1 MTEYPSGMGV
11 NSLLAAKNFGVHKD
25 NIIVG
30 NGAAELIKSLMESFS
45 GKTGVI
51 RPTFEE
57 YPNRYSVED
66 EVVFTPSNDNYT
78 YSVEELIEF
87 YTCNKV
93 DNIIII
99 NPDNPSG
106 NYLKKEEIIRL
117 IKWTDGQGIK
127 LVVDES
133 FADFSDEPDNSL
145 IEQKFIETY
154 RRLYVMKSIS
164 KSYGVPGLRL
174 GILVSS
180 DTEAIAAMKKDVAI
194 WNINSFGE
202 YYLQVAEK
210 YKKDYAAAMDKF
222 RVERKR
228 FYNELEQISGIRVI
242 PSQANYF
249 MIEITNGM
257 TAKELMIKLFKNHYL
272 LIKDLTSKL
281 HDGKQYIRIAIR
293 NDVDNN
299 KMIEA
304 LKKNLIKKEIKSML
318 TLLNLNVA
326 GYIDPSVMTYAI
338 QAIAGV
344 IIAVGA
350 FLGIYLRKAKKK
362 LNNKLGID
370 ENRNKEVETD
380 DIVINESK

>member
-1 MTEYPSGMGV
+1 MEKKYSE
-11 NSLLAAKNFGVHKD
+11 KNGSPCETCCHYEEKRMDILFEVMD
-25 NIIVG
+25 NENDVTVTDGQGIVLRVSHSYEKHYG
-30 NGAAELIKSLMESFS
+30 
-45 GKTGVI
+45 
-51 RPTFEE
+51 
-57 YPNRYSVED
+57 
-66 EVVFTPSNDNYT
+66 
-78 YSVEELIEF
+78 
-87 YTCNKV
+87 
-93 DNIIII
+93 
-99 NPDNPSG
+99 
-106 NYLKKEEIIRL
+106 LKKEEIIRL

-202 YYLQVAEK
+202 YYLQIAEK

-304 LKKNLIKKEIKSML
+304 LKKE
-318 TLLNLNVA
+318 LN
-326 GYIDPSVMTYAI
+326 
-338 QAIAGV
+338 
-344 IIAVGA
+344 
-350 FLGIYLRKAKKK
+350 
-362 LNNKLGID
+362 
-370 ENRNKEVETD
+370 
-380 DIVINESK
+380 